1 MMLSNRWRRRL
12 KFWQL
17 AVVMSAVAALI
28 AIAVAMF
35 FRSFYAHES
44 RHFEPKDMPRG
55 TYLERSGASQQER
68 R

>member
-1 MMLSNRWRRRL
+1 
-12 KFWQL
+12 
-17 AVVMSAVAALI
+17 MSAIAALI